1 MKFHNDYPRMPLV
14 NYQEIIESLT
24 EEQPL
29 LKSYLSINHKDCD
42 YCGRKLRG
50 KRLKQHINICQKT
63 TIHNFCSKDCKNMW
77 CFDIQKGT

>member
-14 NYQEIIESLT
+14 TYQEITEGLT
-24 EEQPL
+24 VEQPL
-29 LKSYLSINHKDCD
+29 LKIYLGSNHKDCD

-50 KRLKQHINICQKT
+50 KRLKQHINICQRT

-77 CFDIQKGT
+77 CFDIQKT